1 MATKNGQKTGGR
13 TKGTPNK
20 ATANLKAMLDRVFTK
35 AWADPRY
42 EETLVDKIL
51 NFTISESLLRTLLAY
66 YAGTPTKQ
74 VELNHQG
81 KVSLAAL
88 IAGVDTDVD
97 DDDEG
102 DGDD

>member
-1 MATKNGQKTGGR
+1 MATKDGQKTGGR

-20 ATANLKAMLDRVFTK
+20 ATSELKSMLGRVFGR
-35 AWADPRY
+35 AFADPGY
-42 EETLVDKIL
+42 EDKLVEQIV

-66 YAGTPTKQ
+66 WAGTPTKQ

-97 DDDEG
+97 VDDDE
-102 DGDD
+102 DSE